1 MLKRVSVFLTCL
13 LCVAVLSAQ
22 TVDKTVTRSIE
33 KFFTKYTPKSVHV
46 KNCGLER
53 RRNNVIV
60 NKGARKIT
68 VYANQNFAAQVFTPD
83 VVEEIYAGIKK
94 ALPSAYAK
102 YKVTVIAARKP
113 IEELIPNNMREKT
126 LDKSRL
132 WGSVDYGGVPWVKN
146 ISRPYVASRGLEGR
160 HVALWQSHGRIY
172 SADKGRWQWQRP
184 SLFCTT
190 EDLFTQSIVVP
201 FLMPMLQNAGAVV
214 YTPRE
219 RDPQRECVV
228 VDNDS
233 ACGASRYVQEAEKRR
248 EWQPAGKGFK
258 PRAGYYVDGENPFT
272 HGTALCVEASDG
284 GKRTT
289 AVARWVPD
297 IPRDGMYA
305 VYVSYKTLQNSVP
318 DARYSVLHSGGVT
331 EFKVNQR
338 MGGGTW
344 VYLGTFRF
352 RSGANENQG
361 VLLTNNSD
369 FKGVVTAD
377 AVRFGGGMG
386 LVARGDSLPQ
396 TSGLPR
402 YLEGARYALQYSGF
416 PYKVYT
422 PSEGE
427 LDYNDDIN
435 CRSHA
440 VNHLVGGSVYN
451 PDTLGLNVP
460 IELSFGFHSDAGI
473 SAEDNIIGSLGI
485 VTTDF
490 NGDSIEA
497 GLSRYMSRDV
507 VSNLLMD
514 VQRDL
519 TARYG
524 KWQVRGILDRSYSE
538 SRLPVVP
545 AMIFE
550 SLSHQNFMDMV
561 YGHNPD
567 FKFTLAR
574 AVYKSLL
581 KQINFIHGN
590 DKYVVQPLPVKDFS
604 LSLDKERT
612 KVQLHWQPVEDEL
625 EPTATPTAYIV
636 YTKINDGDFDNGR
649 LVKSNKFEMDILKDV
664 QYGFKVAALNDGGES
679 FPSEVLSAFAS
690 AQGGALALIVNGFHR
705 LSGPA
710 EVFTASKAGFDMDND
725 AGVAY
730 MHTAEYGGRQ
740 LDYERA
746 NIGFEDGLGL
756 SGNDFEG
763 LLIAGNTF
771 DYPCLHGAAMA
782 ANGISFVSCSSEAVI
797 DGYVSL
803 DGYDVV
809 DFIAGV
815 EKQGEQGSLLGYNR
829 PYKTFP
835 AVLQNRLVK
844 YLSGGGR
851 LFVSGAHIAS
861 DMSKND
867 DDRKFISTLL
877 KFEYGGSMADVSED
891 KIFGSNLSLPVY
903 RTVNEECYAV
913 QRPDVLVPAKD
924 AFVAFVYEKSKKSAG
939 VAYAGKYRV
948 LATGFPFEAVADE
961 DLRFSLMG
969 SVMRFLLK

>member
-1 MLKRVSVFLTCL
+1 MLKKVWAIAVCL
-13 LCVAVLSAQ
+13 FCVTVLSAQ
-22 TVDKTVTRSIE
+22 NVDKTVTRSIE
-33 KFFTKYTPKSVHV
+33 KFFANYTPSNVYV

-53 RRNNVIV
+53 RRNNIIV
-60 NKGARKIT
+60 NKKARKIT
-68 VYANQNFAAQVFTPD
+68 IYANQNFAAQVFTPA
-83 VVEEIYAGIKK
+83 VVQNIYAGIKA
-94 ALPSAYAK
+94 ALPSSYAK
-102 YKVTVIAARKP
+102 YKIEVVAARRS
-113 IEELIPNNMREKT
+113 IEQLIPNNMREKT
-126 LDKSRL
+126 LDKNRL
-132 WGSVDYGGVPWVKN
+132 WGGIEYTGEPWVRN
-146 ISRPYVASRGLEGR
+146 ISKPYVARRGLDGR
-160 HVALWQSHGRIY
+160 HIALWQSHGRIY
-172 SADKGRWQWQRP
+172 SADKDRWQWQRP

-190 EDLFTQSIVVP
+190 EDLFTQSVVVP

-219 RDPQRECVV
+219 RDMQRECVV
-228 VDNDS
+228 VDND
-233 ACGASRYVQEAEKRR
+233 ALCGDSRYVQEAEKRR
-248 EWQPAGKGFK
+248 KWMSAGSGFK

-272 HGTALCVEASDG
+272 EGTAVCVETSDG
-284 GKRTT
+284 GKRTG

-305 VYVSYKTLQNSVP
+305 VYVSYKTVENSVP
-318 DARYSVLHSGGVT
+318 DAHYSVLHCGGVT
-331 EFKVNQR
+331 DFKVNQR

-344 VYLGTFRF
+344 VYLGTFHF
-352 RSGANENQG
+352 KGNAGEEQG
-361 VLLTNNSD
+361 VVLTNSSD
-369 FKGVVTAD
+369 HKGVVTAD

-416 PYKVYT
+416 PYEVYT

-427 LDYNDDIN
+427 VDYNDDIN

-440 VNHLVGGSVYN
+440 VNHLSGGSVYN

-460 IELSFGFHSDAGI
+460 IELSLGFHSDAGI

-485 VTTDF
+485 VTTDY
-490 NGDSIEA
+490 NGDTIAA

-507 VSNLLMD
+507 VSNLLLD
-514 VQRDL
+514 VKRDIE
-519 TARYG
+519 ARYG

-545 AMIFE
+545 SMIFE
-550 SLSHQNFMDMV
+550 SLSHQNFMDMA

-581 KQINFIHGN
+581 KQVNYIHGN
-590 DKYVVQPLPVKDFS
+590 SNYVAQPLPVKDFS
-604 LSLDKERT
+604 LSLNDSRDKL
-612 KVQLHWQPVEDEL
+612 QLRWQPVEDML
-625 EPTATPTAYIV
+625 EPTASPTSYIV

-649 LVKSNKFEMDILKDV
+649 VVKGSSCEIDILHEV
-664 QYGFKVAALNDGGES
+664 QYSFKVAALNDGGES
-679 FPSEVLSAFAS
+679 FPSEVLSAYVADEKGS
-690 AQGGALALIVNGFHR
+690 VALIVNGFHR

-730 MHTAEYGGRQ
+730 MRTAEYGGRQ

-771 DYPCLHGAAMA
+771 DYPCLHGAALA
-782 ANGISFVSCSSEAVI
+782 ANGISFVSCSSEAVM
-797 DGYVSL
+797 DGFVSL
-803 DGYDVV
+803 AEYDVV
-809 DFIAGV
+809 DYIAGV
-815 EKQGEQGSLLGYNR
+815 EKQGEKGSLLGYNR

-835 AVLQNRLVK
+835 AEMQNKLVS
-844 YLSGGGR
+844 YLAAGGR

-867 DDRKFISTLL
+867 DDRNFIHSLL

-891 KIFGSNLSLPVY
+891 RIFGSNLSLPVY

-913 QRPDVLVPAKD
+913 QRPDVLVPAGD

-961 DLRFSLMG
+961 GMRRSLMG
-969 SVMRFLLK
+969 AVMRFLLK

>member
-1 MLKRVSVFLTCL
+1 MLKRVSAFAACL
-13 LCVAVLSAQ
+13 FCVAVLSAQ
-22 TVDKTVTRSIE
+22 SVDKTVTRSIE
-33 KFFTKYTPKSVHV
+33 KFFAAYTPKTVYV

-53 RRNNVIV
+53 RRNNVVV
-60 NKGARKIT
+60 NKRARKIT
-68 VYANQNFAAQVFTPD
+68 IYANQNFAAQVFTPA
-83 VVEEIYAGIKK
+83 VVQDIYAGIKK
-94 ALPSAYAK
+94 ALPPAYAK
-102 YKVTVIAARKP
+102 YKIEVVAARRP
-113 IEELIPNNMREKT
+113 IEELVPNNLREKI
-126 LDKSRL
+126 LDKNRL
-132 WGSVDYGGVPWVKN
+132 WGGVDYAGEPWVRNVSK
-146 ISRPYVASRGLEGR
+146 PYVARRGLDGR
-160 HVALWQSHGRIY
+160 HLALWQSHGRIY
-172 SADKGRWQWQRP
+172 RADKGRWQWQRP

-190 EDLFTQSIVVP
+190 EDLFTQSIVLP

-219 RDPQRECVV
+219 RDTQRLCVV
-228 VDNDS
+228 VDNDTL
-233 ACGASRYVQEAEKRR
+233 CGASRYVQEAEKRR
-248 EWQPAGKGFK
+248 SWDVAGAGFK
-258 PRAGYYVDGENPFT
+258 PRAGYYVDGENPFVQ
-272 HGTALCVEASDG
+272 GTAACVEAADG
-284 GKRTT
+284 GKRTA
-289 AVARWVPD
+289 AVARWVPE
-297 IPRDGMYA
+297 IPADGAYA
-305 VYVSYKTLQNSVP
+305 VYVSYKTMENSVP

-331 EFKVNQR
+331 EFRVNQR

-352 RSGANENQG
+352 KGGVNENQG
-361 VLLTNNSD
+361 VVLTNSSD
-369 FKGVVTAD
+369 YKGVVTAD
-377 AVRFGGGMG
+377 AVRFGGGVG

-402 YLEGARYALQYSGF
+402 YLEGARYSLLYSGF
-416 PYKVYT
+416 PYEVYT

-427 LDYNDDIN
+427 TDYNDDIN

-440 VNHLVGGSVYN
+440 VNHLAGGSVYN

-490 NGDSIEA
+490 NGDTIEA
-497 GLSRYMSRDV
+497 GPSRYMSRDV
-507 VSNLLMD
+507 VSNLLID
-514 VQRDL
+514 VKRDL
-519 TARYG
+519 EARYG

-545 AMIFE
+545 SMIFE

-581 KQINFIHGN
+581 KQVNYIHGN
-590 DKYVVQPLPVKDFS
+590 GNYVVQPLPVKDFS
-604 LSLDKERT
+604 LSLDEERM
-612 KVQLHWQPVEDEL
+612 KVRLHWQPVEDVL
-625 EPTATPTAYIV
+625 EPTASPTSYIV

-649 LVKSNKFEMDILKDV
+649 VVKGNSCEVPLLKEV
-664 QYGFKVAALNDGGES
+664 QYSFKVAALNDGGES
-679 FPSEVLSAFAS
+679 FPSEVLSAYVA
-690 AQGGALALIVNGFHR
+690 AEEGPLALIVNGFHR

-730 MHTAEYGGRQ
+730 MNTAEYGGRQ
-740 LDYERA
+740 LDFERA

-782 ANGISFVSCSSEAVI
+782 ANAISFVSCSSEAVM
-797 DGYVSL
+797 DGFVSL
-803 DGYDVV
+803 TGYDVV
-809 DFIAGV
+809 DYIAGV

-835 AVLQNRLVK
+835 VEIQNKLVL
-844 YLSGGGR
+844 YLAAGGR

-867 DDRKFISTLL
+867 DDRNFIRSLL
-877 KFEYGGSMADVSED
+877 KFEYGGSVADVAED
-891 KIFGSNLSLPVY
+891 RIFGSNLLLPVY
-903 RTVNEECYAV
+903 RTVNEESYAV
-913 QRPDVLVPAKD
+913 QRPDVLVPAPD

-961 DLRFSLMG
+961 DMRRSLMG